1 MSDAVSALQ
10 GVSSAGYVEVRETG
24 LQGMITL
31 RGDLSMAKVAKA
43 VKSAVG
49 VDMPAQRGI
58 NLKDCKGAAWMSP
71 DELLLMVAYGDA
83 EATVTK
89 LQKALGASHSLVV
102 NVSDARAVFTLRG
115 ERVREVVAKLSP
127 VDMAAFATGEIRRTR
142 LAQVPAAFW
151 MSGGDEITLVVFRS
165 VAQYAFDLLTT
176 AAANGGEVEVF

>member
-10 GVSSAGYVEVRETG
+10 GVSSAGYVEVREKG

-31 RGDLSMAKVAKA
+31 RGDLSMTKVAKA

-58 NLKDCKGAAWMSP
+58 NLKDGRGAAWMSP
-71 DELLLMVAYGDA
+71 DELLLMVAYEDA
-83 EATVTK
+83 EATVAR

-151 MSGGDEITLVVFRS
+151 MSGDDEITLVVFRS